1 MGGHGGL
8 NILPQKK
15 WNVYGREN
23 RLRVARD
30 EAAREEEQARLESR
44 RDVAESEHR
53 LSILKKRARLK
64 YGGAASVNLDCL
76 ERSLGKSDAIDKERA
91 SILQESPSI
100 LSGPTETNALE
111 NGVKNP
117 QRAAE
122 ERLERRRRGNPATQT
137 SDAKFDQRFRFGAGL
152 EADGENGHLPWY
164 ATSRPVLNITRHG
177 ENPVIPGMLV
187 DQVHVERHDY
197 DSDRKRKRED
207 KHKQKS
213 PASWDLL
220 RKERLLR
227 EEAERKRQAAIVY
240 NKHNS
245 IAGEKMRK

>member
-53 LSILKKRARLK
+53 LSVLKKRARLK
-64 YGGAASVNLDCL
+64 YGGAASVNLDRW
-76 ERSLGKSDAIDKERA
+76 EGSLGKSDTIEREKE
-91 SILQESPSI
+91 SLQEPPSI
-100 LSGPTETNALE
+100 SSGPNETNALE
-111 NGVKNP
+111 SGVKNP

-137 SDAKFDQRFRFGAGL
+137 SDARFDQRFRFGAGL
-152 EADGENGHLPWY
+152 ATDGENGHLPWY
-164 ATSRPVLNITRHG
+164 ATSRPLLNKTRHR
-177 ENPVIPGMLV
+177 ENPAIPGMLV
-187 DQVHVERHDY
+187 GQVHVERQAH
-197 DSDRKRKRED
+197 DSDRERKREN
-207 KHKQKS
+207 KRKQKS
-213 PASWDLL
+213 STSWDLL

-227 EEAERKRQAAIVY
+227 EEEERKRQAAVLC

-245 IAGEKMRK
+245 IAGVKMRK

>member
-64 YGGAASVNLDCL
+64 YGGAGSVNLDRL
-76 ERSLGKSDAIDKERA
+76 EGSLGKSDAIEKGSANLLERSSA
-91 SILQESPSI
+91 LPE
-100 LSGPTETNALE
+100 PTETNTLE

-122 ERLERRRRGNPATQT
+122 ERLERRSRGDPATQT
-137 SDAKFDQRFRFGAGL
+137 SDAKFDQRFKFGAGL
-152 EADGENGHLPWY
+152 ATDGKNGHLPWY
-164 ATSRPVLNITRHG
+164 ATSRPLLNTTRHR
-177 ENPVIPGMLV
+177 ENPVVPGMLM
-187 DQVHVERHDY
+187 DQVHVERHDN
-197 DSDRKRKRED
+197 DSDRKRKREI

-213 PASWDLL
+213 STSWDLL

-227 EEAERKRQAAIVY
+227 EEEERKRQAAVVC
-240 NKHNS
+240 NKHSS